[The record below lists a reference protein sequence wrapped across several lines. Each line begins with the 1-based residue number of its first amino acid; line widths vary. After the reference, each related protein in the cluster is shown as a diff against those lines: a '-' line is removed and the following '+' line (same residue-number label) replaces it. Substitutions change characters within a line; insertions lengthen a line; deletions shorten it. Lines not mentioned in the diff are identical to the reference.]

1 MTYSYIYYFIVG
13 GFNLEDCGK
22 MAYIAFHLLA
32 YPWLDWVY
40 ILTFLTYSCY
50 REGTLEK
57 G

>member
-1 MTYSYIYYFIVG
+1 MIYSYISYFIVG
-13 GFNLEDCGK
+13 GYNLEDCGK

-32 YPWLDWVY
+32 YPWLDWVC
-40 ILTFLTYSCY
+40 IGILTYSCY

>member
-32 YPWLDWVY
+32 YPWLDWVC
-40 ILTFLTYSCY
+40 IGILTYSCY